1 MTGELILFPYTEV
14 TAILCDAINI
24 NTGNRVC
31 CLLVRT
37 EEAFVVVGKVSNF
50 FSKLSLTYFNSVN
63 SVSSLRPYY
72 LRPAE
77 DIKLLWKC

>member
-1 MTGELILFPYTEV
+1 MTGERILFPYTEV

-24 NTGNRVC
+24 NTGSRVC

-50 FSKLSLTYFNSVN
+50 FLVN
-63 SVSSLRPYY
+63 SQ
-72 LRPAE
+72 
-77 DIKLLWKC
+77 